1 MKATQKFFQYLLP
14 VFVLSLFMLII
25 YGAYTPNRQASM
37 QYVLCTKFTEQSSPE
52 QQDTYMKELAK
63 LRREVEGV
71 IGFSAGRV
79 VEVSALNSGYDVLH
93 TFTFTDEASV
103 KGFLTSAAYE
113 DFKRNYQP
121 LTETFHELTTTVQK

>member
-1 MKATQKFFQYLLP
+1 MKATKKFFQYLLP

-37 QYVLCTKFTEQSSPE
+37 QYVVCVKFTEQTTPE

-63 LRREVEGV
+63 LRREVDGV

-79 VEVSALNSGYDVLH
+79 VEVSSLNSGYDMIH
-93 TFTFTDEASV
+93 TLTFTDEASV

-113 DFKRNYQP
+113 DFKRNYQS
-121 LTETFHELTTTVQK
+121 LTETFHELTTTIQK